1 MKTQKNTAPGQFRRT
16 ALAVGLG
23 LCLVGTGAFAQST
36 TGSIFGATSAA
47 PGDVVSVV
55 NASGFKRDVKVDAN
69 GRYSVSNLPIGTYTV
84 TLIRDGEVVGTREN
98 VGLNAGGGVDVSF
111 GGGAGENA
119 QNLSAVTVQANALPA
134 IDVSTVS
141 SSTIITS
148 AELKQL
154 PVARNAEAIAL
165 LSPGA
170 VAGSGYF
177 SRAVSFG
184 GAGITENAYYVNG
197 FNTTETYSYTGSS
210 YQLPYGAI
218 DQQQTFTGGYSAK
231 YGRSDGGVINQ
242 IGKRGTNEWHF
253 GAQAVWA
260 PRFASASPDNT
271 YYPFQKV
278 PPGYEVV
285 SPDDQGKLSRYRNS
299 NTNWSTDYS
308 VYANGPLIKDT
319 LFFNAAVT
327 KTKSDNRNVAS
338 VENGT
343 AAYTT
348 DKGTNFYGKLDW
360 NINDSNVLE
369 YTRLQKTDRNGQ
381 GDIYYY
387 DSDTHQKDGLVGG
400 SEINKTSTKA
410 NIIQFTSYL
419 SDKAT
424 LSVLYGDMDVAN
436 PVLYPFVSPNP
447 GISSRNSQNPD
458 YWIDGEPVRND
469 QTGFYTYS
477 PDAKSRTRGLRADF
491 SYQLSDHL
499 LEVGIDNQSYTAKNQ
514 GETMTGPGYAWIY
527 ASTGAP
533 DSAINPTLG
542 VGAPG
547 ERYYVSRYIYS
558 VKADMSM
565 KQKAYYLQDTWQV
578 NDTLMLNIGLRN
590 DRFTNYN
597 NYGQSFVDQKNQW
610 EPRLGFS
617 WDVNGDSSFRV
628 FGNAGRYYL
637 ALPQSVAQRAATPS
651 SFSYEY
657 FTYTGIDANGV
668 PTGLTAVGGLNGAP
682 APGPVSSNNEIGQDV
697 DPNVVTAKN
706 LKAQYQDEYILGFDK
721 SLGADWVYGAQVTYR
736 KLGTSIDDIC
746 DVGRIGTK
754 LEAMGLNADD
764 YAFDDPGCR
773 IFNPGLT
780 GNFLVNKVDGSG
792 SVIVPMSKADWG
804 LDRGAGR
811 QYYGV
816 NLYLEHPFS
825 DKWSGRVDYT
835 FARSWGNAEGQV
847 RSDLGQGDVSK
858 TEDWDFASLMDGAY
872 GYLANHRR
880 HQLKARG
887 MYQFTPEWMVSG
899 TLSIQ
904 SGTPKSC
911 LGYYGTD
918 PFGDSN
924 DPSGYGPDYHWCH
937 GERMPPGKAGFTA
950 WTKKLDLGVQYAP
963 SFADHKLVFGL
974 DVFNAL
980 NSQKAIQTDPHE
992 SDGVGTITNT
1002 YGAGLF
1008 YQAPRY
1014 ARFSVSYD
1022 F

>member
-1 MKTQKNTAPGQFRRT
+1 MLSHFRRT
-16 ALAVGLG
+16 SLAIGLG
-23 LCLVGTGAFAQST
+23 LCLVGSAAFAQST
-36 TGSIFGATSAA
+36 TGSIFGTASHAA
-47 PGDVVSVV
+47 GDTVVVANS
-55 NASGFKRDVKVDAN
+55 SGFKRETTVDAN
-69 GRYSVSNLPIGTYTV
+69 GRYAVSNLPLGTYTV
-84 TLIRDGEVVGTREN
+84 TLTRNGEAASTRNN
-98 VGLNAGGGVDVSF
+98 VNLSAGGGTDVSF
-111 GGGAGENA
+111 NAPSDGA
-119 QNLSAVTVQANALPA
+119 QDLSAVTVQASALPP
-134 IDVSTVS
+134 IDVSSVS
-141 SSTIITS
+141 SSTILT
-148 AELKQL
+148 ATELKQL

-260 PRFASASPDNT
+260 PRIAAASPKNI
-271 YYPFQKV
+271 YYPHQKV
-278 PPGYEVV
+278 PAGYEVV
-285 SPDDQGKLSRYRNS
+285 TPEDQGELYRYRND
-299 NTNWSTDYS
+299 NKGWSTEYS
-308 VYANGPLIKDT
+308 VYANGPLIQDK
-319 LFFNAAVT
+319 LFVNLAVT
-327 KTKSDNRNVAS
+327 KSKSDNQNVAS

-348 DKGTNFYGKLDW
+348 DTGRNFYGKLDW

-369 YTRLQKTDRNGQ
+369 YTRLQKTDRDGA
-381 GDIYYY
+381 GDSYYF
-387 DSDTHQKDGLVGG
+387 DSETRQKDGFRGATD
-400 SEINKTSTKA
+400 ITKTSTKA
-410 NIIQFTSYL
+410 NIIQYTGYL
-419 SDKAT
+419 SDAAT

-436 PVLYPFVSPNP
+436 PILYPFVSPNP
-447 GISSRNSQNPD
+447 AISSRNSQNPA
-458 YWIDGEPVRND
+458 YWINGAPVRND

-477 PDAKSRTRGLRADF
+477 PKAKSRTQGLRADF
-491 SYQLSDHL
+491 SYKLSDHL
-499 LEVGIDNQSYTAKNQ
+499 LEVGIDNQSYTAHDQ

-527 ASTGAP
+527 STTASP
-533 DSAINPTLG
+533 NSAINSALG

-547 ERYYVSRYIYS
+547 ENYYVAKYIYS
-558 VKADMSM
+558 VKANMSM

-578 NDTLMLNIGLRN
+578 NDKLVLNLGLRN

-597 NYGQSFVDQKNQW
+597 NLGQSFVDQKNQW

-617 WDVNGDSSFRV
+617 WDVNGDSSLKL
-628 FGNAGRYYL
+628 FGNVGRYYL

-651 SFSYEY
+651 SYSFEY
-657 FTYTGIDANGV
+657 FTYKGVDANGV
-668 PTGLTAVGGLNGAP
+668 PTGLTAVGGVNGAP
-682 APGPVSSNNEIGQDV
+682 APGPVSANNEIGRNV
-697 DPNVVTAKN
+697 DPNVVTSKN
-706 LKAQYQDEYILGFDK
+706 LKAQYQDEYIVGFDK
-721 SLGADWVYGAQVTYR
+721 TLGSDWVYGAQLTYR

-746 DVGRIGTK
+746 DVGRIADK
-754 LEAMGLNADD
+754 IDSMGLNADD
-764 YAFDDPGCR
+764 YAWDDPGCR

-780 GNFLVNKVDGSG
+780 GKFLVNKVDGSG
-792 SVIVPMSKADWG
+792 SVIVPMSSADWG
-804 LDRGAGR
+804 LGRGAGR
-811 QYYGV
+811 KYYGV
-816 NLYLEHPFS
+816 NLYLAHPFS

-858 TEDWDFASLMDGAY
+858 TEDWDYGALMDGAY

-880 HQLKARG
+880 HQIKARG
-887 MYQFTPEWMVSG
+887 MYQVTPEWLVSG
-899 TLSIQ
+899 TLSVQ

-911 LGYYGTD
+911 LGYYGQD
-918 PFGDSN
+918 PFGADN

-937 GERMPPGKAGFTA
+937 GERTPPGSVGFTA

-963 SFADHKLVFGL
+963 AFADNKLVFSL
-974 DVFNAL
+974 DVFNVL
-980 NSQKAIQTDPHE
+980 NGQKALQTDPHE

-1002 YGAGLF
+1002 YGMGLF
-1008 YQAPRY
+1008 YQQPRY
-1014 ARFSVSYD
+1014 ARLSVSYD
-1022 F
+1022 Y